1 MTVDLRESRLPGVG
15 TKFTFR
21 TVHGVRVTVIQ
32 HLSGE
37 REVYVQGRNDEEP
50 AMALELNDEEARQ
63 LATVLGGTYER
74 PKIVDD
80 LELALGE
87 LQIEWL
93 PVPDGSWAIGRSLG
107 DCAFRRR
114 TGSTVIAILREPEP
128 VSGAQPDDVVEA
140 GDTLVVV
147 GKVAHVAA
155 LRRLLAATEEPP
167 PA

>member
-1 MTVDLRESRLPGVG
+1 MTVDLKESRLPGVG
-15 TKFTFR
+15 TKFSFTS
-21 TVHGVRVTVIQ
+21 VHGVRVTVIQ

-37 REVYVQGRNDEEP
+37 REVYLQGRHDQEP

-63 LATVLGGTYER
+63 LAVVLGGAYER

-87 LQIEWL
+87 LQIEWV
-93 PVPDGSWAIGRSLG
+93 PVPDGSWAIGRSLA

-114 TGSTVIAILREPEP
+114 TGATVIAMLREPEP
-128 VSGAQPDDVVEA
+128 VSGAQPDDIVET

-147 GKVAHVAA
+147 GKVSQVAA
-155 LRRLLAATEEPP
+155 FRRLLHKGDAS
-167 PA
+167 